1 MPKDTKFNQAWLER
15 TDNDGNQAH
24 NWLKQGT
31 TETTFQ
37 CTLCK
42 TGDRECGNQGW
53 SAIYQHMNTKGH
65 MKNMKLLKNN
75 LKFVIEPPKSQ
86 QLSTNN
92 LIKTGSL
99 RLDDIRKAVI
109 LNFDE
114 QVTSAETV
122 WALTVA
128 RRGFTYNSCDTIG
141 DTFRSMFPDSKIAQQ
156 FNMQSKKLSYVM
168 SHGIGPYVHRDV

>member
-1 MPKDTKFNQAWLER
+1 
-15 TDNDGNQAH
+15 
-24 NWLKQGT
+24 
-31 TETTFQ
+31 
-37 CTLCK
+37 
-42 TGDRECGNQGW
+42 
-53 SAIYQHMNTKGH
+53 
-65 MKNMKLLKNN
+65 KLLKNN

-168 SHGIGPYVHRDV
+168 SHGIGPYFHRDLIKQLKRCEKFCVMF